1 MIKFI
6 APIRFAEFTDMYDFH
21 VNMMQMHLCT
31 NQVAIIEMVK
41 FTVLI
46 NVSKLKVTY
55 SYYNVKLGFIDN
67 TFFRFPTD
75 KTYVHQIQ
83 DTIKRGDCGF
93 FIYTCLKRVSQK
105 SPETLY

>member
-46 NVSKLKVTY
+46 NMFKIE
-55 SYYNVKLGFIDN
+55 GD
-67 TFFRFPTD
+67 
-75 KTYVHQIQ
+75 IQ
-83 DTIKRGDCGF
+83 
-93 FIYTCLKRVSQK
+93 L
-105 SPETLY
+105 L

>member
-31 NQVAIIEMVK
+31 NQVAIIEMVR

-46 NVSKLKVTY
+46 NMCQ
-55 SYYNVKLGFIDN
+55 N
-67 TFFRFPTD
+67 
-75 KTYVHQIQ
+75 
-83 DTIKRGDCGF
+83 
-93 FIYTCLKRVSQK
+93 
-105 SPETLY
+105 

>member
-21 VNMMQMHLCT
+21 VNMMQTHLCT

-67 TFFRFPTD
+67 TFFSFPN
-75 KTYVHQIQ
+75 
-83 DTIKRGDCGF
+83 R
-93 FIYTCLKRVSQK
+93 
-105 SPETLY
+105 